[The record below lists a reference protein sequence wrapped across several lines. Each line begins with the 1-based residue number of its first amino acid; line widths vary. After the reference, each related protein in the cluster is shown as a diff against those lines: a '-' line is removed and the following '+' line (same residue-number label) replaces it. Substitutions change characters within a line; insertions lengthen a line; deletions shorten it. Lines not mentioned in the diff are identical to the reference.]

1 MIIID
6 PGKMDN
12 EYTLPISKYIYK
24 RLNEL
29 GISSILINEQG
40 DNLSEDE
47 RIKLINN
54 LTSDKDIAL
63 INLMSTGDLEG
74 TEIVYALRNND
85 KLSNL
90 INNNLN
96 SINRV
101 VNKYYQ
107 KRDESDTSKDYNTI
121 IRDTSPIETIIIKY
135 GYIDNYDDVQKIS
148 NNYLSYAEMIVKSL
162 LEYLNKPY
170 LKGESTYIVQKG
182 DSLYSIAKKY
192 GITVDKLKE
201 LNNLKSNLINIGQ
214 VLFVTSSNTYIVQKG
229 DSLYSIAKKYGI
241 TVDKLKELNDLKSNL
256 INIGQVLIVT
266 SSNTYIVQKGDSLYS
281 ISKKYGITVDKLKEL
296 NNLKSN
302 IINIGQILKI
312 PS

>member
-1 MIIID
+1 MIIIK

-182 DSLYSIAKKY
+182 DSLYSISKKY

-201 LNNLKSNLINIGQ
+201 LNNLKSNLN
-214 VLFVTSSNTYIVQKG
+214 N
-229 DSLYSIAKKYGI
+229 
-241 TVDKLKELNDLKSNL
+241 LKSNL
-256 INIGQVLIVT
+256 INIGQVLFVT